1 MQWNDK
7 VKGISE
13 MGTEARNQFGKGNVL
28 TISVVLVVLLSIS
41 NAWFLYTNQSLQNQV
56 STLETENSDFRE
68 QIGTLQS
75 QNTNLQ
81 SQISNFKDQLQSQ
94 EDYFQSQVDA
104 LQTENNRLQNEIEAL
119 KAPQLH
125 KVDVQWAD
133 HQRYPSPYI
142 SIEGSIFNSGSESA
156 YNTILTVRIFDS
168 VSALLKSEEIHLG
181 TVAGKSYNV
190 FNVDIQYSGRAD
202 SVTTTITYD

>member
-1 MQWNDK
+1 M
-7 VKGISE
+7 GSSE
-13 MGTEARNQFGKGNVL
+13 MGAKARSQVGKANVL
-28 TISVVLVVLLSIS
+28 IISVVLVVLLSIS
-41 NAWFLYTNQSLQNQV
+41 NAWFLYTNQSLQNQISV
-56 STLETENSDFRE
+56 LETGNSDLQE
-68 QIGTLQS
+68 QIGTLQR

-81 SQISNFKDQLQSQ
+81 SQISNFKDQLKSQ
-94 EDYFQSQVDA
+94 ADNFQSQVDA

-133 HQRYPSPYI
+133 HQGGLRYPAPYI
-142 SIEGSIFNSGSESA
+142 SIEGSIFNSGSEPA

-168 VSALLKSEEIHLG
+168 ASALLKSEEIHLG
-181 TVAGKSYNV
+181 TVAGKSYNA
-190 FNVDIQYSGRAD
+190 FDVDIQYSGRAN

>member
-1 MQWNDK
+1 MESS
-7 VKGISE
+7 G
-13 MGTEARNQFGKGNVL
+13 MGTEARGRVGKGNVL
-28 TISVVLVVLLSIS
+28 IISVVLVVLLSIS
-41 NAWFLYTNQSLQNQV
+41 NAWFLYTNQSLQNQIGA
-56 STLETENSDFRE
+56 LETENSDLQE

-81 SQISNFKDQLQSQ
+81 SQISNFKDQLKSQ
-94 EDYFQSQVDA
+94 ADYFQSQVDT
-104 LQTENNRLQNEIEAL
+104 LQTENNGFQNEIEAL

-125 KVDVQWAD
+125 KVNVQWAD
-133 HQRYPSPYI
+133 HQGGLRYPAPYI